1 MQGGNTMFQIRWIW
15 ENLKGYRK
23 IYITALC
30 LTVITQSMY
39 IISPKLGQSVVDNY
53 IYGENAAANLANNRR
68 GLYLLLGGMILF
80 TLIRTTLQYTANY
93 CYEKS
98 SQGLIYRVRTYLFD
112 NVQKQDARFFD
123 ANRTGDIMTRLSGD
137 LDMVRHS
144 VAWVLKS
151 LLEALV
157 LFFSTVIFFFTI
169 DALMAVCIISLT
181 PIIFIVSAIL
191 NKKVGPLYQDLRDR
205 LSGMNTA
212 AEENI
217 SGNRVIKAFARE
229 EYEKERFGKFNED
242 YSRANKN
249 ASLMWLNFYP
259 AIEGTAQALAIVQL
273 LAGGLFVISG
283 RITLGEYT
291 AFSSLIWTVS
301 NPMRTIGNLVNDLQR
316 FMASAN
322 KVIEFYYSRSTIVDR
337 PDAID
342 CPERFK
348 GDIEFKNVSFK
359 YGDTEVLHDISFRI
373 NAGETVAIMGGTGS
387 GKTSL
392 VSLIPR
398 IYDVSAGKVLVDG
411 NDVHMLKLNQ
421 LRGNIGTAT
430 QDVLLYSDTIDGNIA
445 FGDTSMSAED
455 VRKNAHLA
463 AADGFIE
470 KMPEKY
476 DTIIGERGVGL
487 SGGQKQRIALARAL
501 AVRPSILIL
510 DDTTSAV
517 DMETEKFIQNSLKN
531 LDFPCTKIIIAQR
544 ISSSENAD
552 KIIVLKDGKIE
563 DIGTHKE
570 LIERE
575 GYYREIYELQH

>member
-1 MQGGNTMFQIRWIW
+1 MFQIRWIW

-229 EYEKERFGKFNED
+229 EYEKERFDKFNED

-359 YGDTEVLHDISFRI
+359 YGNTEVLHDISFRI

-455 VRKNAHLA
+455 VKKNAHLA

-510 DDTTSAV
+510 DETTSAV